1 MAYAAP
7 PAAPAG
13 GYPVQVTITGQ
24 RELSRWWG
32 IPFFGNV
39 VRWVLA
45 IPHLVVLWILGFVLA
60 VWLFL
65 GWIVIL
71 LTGRVPGIVVK
82 LLTEYIQRGARI
94 GAYIGF
100 LMPGGYPPLEPGAP
114 TPVDVKIEP
123 TSLEINR
130 LWGIPILGFFVRIL
144 VLIPQFIVLSILGMV
159 VGLSLIV
166 LWIPIL
172 LTGKYPGWAISLYGA
187 MFRYG
192 TRLSAYLLFLP
203 VPYPPIWF

>member
-13 GYPVQVTITGQ
+13 GYPVQVTITDR

-144 VLIPQFIVLSILGMV
+144 VLIPQLIILSILGMV

-192 TRLSAYLLFLP
+192 TRVSAYLLFLP

>member
-13 GYPVQVTITGQ
+13 GYPVQVTITDQ

-144 VLIPQFIVLSILGMV
+144 VLIPQLIVLSILGMV

-187 MFRYG
+187 IFRYG
-192 TRLSAYLLFLP
+192 TRVSAYLLFLP

>member
-13 GYPVQVTITGQ
+13 GYPVQVTITDR

-192 TRLSAYLLFLP
+192 TRVSAYLLFLP

>member
-13 GYPVQVTITGQ
+13 GYPVQVTITDR

-60 VWLFL
+60 FWLFL

-130 LWGIPILGFFVRIL
+130 LWGIPIVGFFVRIL
-144 VLIPQFIVLSILGMV
+144 VLIPQLIVLSILGMV

-192 TRLSAYLLFLP
+192 TRVSAYLLFLP

>member
-13 GYPVQVTITGQ
+13 GYPVQVTITDQ

-144 VLIPQFIVLSILGMV
+144 VLIPQLIVLSILGMV

>member
-7 PAAPAG
+7 PAPAG
-13 GYPVQVTITGQ
+13 GYPVQVTITDR

-144 VLIPQFIVLSILGMV
+144 VLIPQLIVLSILGMV

>member
-13 GYPVQVTITGQ
+13 GYPVQVTITDR

-144 VLIPQFIVLSILGMV
+144 VLIPQLIILSILGMV

>member
-13 GYPVQVTITGQ
+13 GYPVQVTITDR

-71 LTGRVPGIVVK
+71 LTGRVP
-82 LLTEYIQRGARI
+82 
-94 GAYIGF
+94 
-100 LMPGGYPPLEPGAP
+100 
-114 TPVDVKIEP
+114 
-123 TSLEINR
+123 S
-130 LWGIPILGFFVRIL
+130 
-144 VLIPQFIVLSILGMV
+144 S
-159 VGLSLIV
+159 S
-166 LWIPIL
+166 
-172 LTGKYPGWAISLYGA
+172 SC
-187 MFRYG
+187 
-192 TRLSAYLLFLP
+192 
-203 VPYPPIWF
+203 

>member
-13 GYPVQVTITGQ
+13 GYPVQVTITDQ

-144 VLIPQFIVLSILGMV
+144 VLIPQLIVLSILGMV

-192 TRLSAYLLFLP
+192 TRVSAYLLFLP

>member
-7 PAAPAG
+7 PAGPAG
-13 GYPVQVTITGQ
+13 GYPVQVTVTDQ

-32 IPFFGNV
+32 IPVFGNF

-60 VWLFL
+60 FWLFL

-71 LTGRVPGIVVK
+71 LTGRIPGIVVK

-130 LWGIPILGFFVRIL
+130 LWGIPIVGFFVRIL
-144 VLIPQFIVLSILGMV
+144 VLIPQLIVLSILGMV

-192 TRLSAYLLFLP
+192 TRVSAYLLFLQ